1 MSQPII
7 AITGSGGFLGSHTLN
22 ALKGCIVRP
31 ITLGDYFD
39 KDQALYALDGADKLI
54 HIAGANRGDN
64 VGLLNFAFAWQLS
77 HTLTEVKNPPSQIVF
92 ANSTQAGNG
101 TEYGNSKQQAS
112 EMLCQVAQ
120 DIEAEFVDLKLT
132 NLFGEGGKP
141 HYNMVTSTFCHLLAT
156 NQKPEIAQ
164 DKELELL
171 YVKDAAN
178 LLAGIT
184 QPYSLPELIEIET
197 VSGLLA
203 RLQEIAE
210 LVSLGYEPDTS
221 TRFQANLVKTFLSF
235 V

>member
-7 AITGSGGFLGSHTLN
+7 AITGSGGFLGSHILN

-39 KDQALYALDGADKLI
+39 QDQAIYALDGADKLI
-54 HIAGANRGDN
+54 HIAGANRGDD

-77 HTLTEVKNPPSQIVF
+77 HTLIEANNPPSQIVF

-120 DIEAEFVDLKLT
+120 DIGAEFIDLKLT
-132 NLFGEGGKP
+132 NLFGESGKP
-141 HYNMVTSTFCHLLAT
+141 YYNMVTSTFCHLLAT

-171 YVKDAAN
+171 YVKDAAD
-178 LLAGIT
+178 LLAGNVEFAK
-184 QPYSLPELIEIET
+184 LPELIETES

-203 RLQEIAE
+203 RLTEIAE
-210 LVSLGYEPDTS
+210 LISLGYEPDTS
-221 TRFQANLVKTFLSF
+221 TRFQANLVKTYLSF

>member
-22 ALKGCIVRP
+22 ALKGCILRP

-39 KDQALYALDGADKLI
+39 KDQSLEALEGADKLI
-54 HIAGANRGDN
+54 HIAGANRGDD

-77 HTLTEVKNPPSQIVF
+77 HTLIEANKPPSQIVF

-112 EMLCQVAQ
+112 EMLCEVAQ
-120 DIEAEFVDLKLT
+120 DIGAEFIDLKLP

-141 HYNMVTSTFCHLLAT
+141 FYNMVTSTFCYLLAT
-156 NQKPEIAQ
+156 NQKPEIAE

-171 YVKDAAN
+171 YVKDAAD
-178 LLAGIT
+178 LLAGNVELAN
-184 QPYSLPELIEIET
+184 LPELIETET

-221 TRFQANLVKTFLSF
+221 TRFQANLVNTFLSF

>member
-39 KDQALYALDGADKLI
+39 RNQALYALNGADKLI
-54 HIAGANRGDN
+54 HIAGANRGDGI
-64 VGLLNFAFAWQLS
+64 GLLNFAFAWQLS
-77 HTLTEVKNPPSQIVF
+77 HTLIEADNPPREIVF

-120 DIEAEFVDLKLT
+120 DIGAEFIDLKLT
-132 NLFGEGGKP
+132 NLFGQGGKP
-141 HYNMVTSTFCHLLAT
+141 FYNMVTSTFCYLLAT

-164 DKELELL
+164 DKELQLL
-171 YVKDAAN
+171 YVKDAAD
-178 LLAGIT
+178 LLAGNVELAK
-184 QPYSLPELIEIET
+184 LPELIETET

-210 LVSLGYEPDTS
+210 LVSLGYDPDAS
-221 TRFQANLVKTFLSF
+221 TRFQRNLVATFLSY

>member
-22 ALKGCIVRP
+22 ALNGCIVRP

-39 KDQALYALDGADKLI
+39 QDQALYALDGADKLI
-54 HIAGANRGDN
+54 HIAGANRGDD

-77 HTLTEVKNPPSQIVF
+77 HTLTEADNHPSQIVF

-112 EMLCQVAQ
+112 EMLCQVSQ
-120 DIEAEFVDLKLT
+120 DIGAEFIDLKLT

-141 HYNMVTSTFCHLLAT
+141 FYNMVTSTFCHLLAT

-164 DKELELL
+164 DKELKLL
-171 YVKDAAN
+171 YVKDAAD
-178 LLAGIT
+178 LLAGNT
-184 QPYSLPELIEIET
+184 DPAKLPELIETES

-203 RLQEIAE
+203 RLTEIAD
-210 LVSLGYEPDTS
+210 LISLGYEPDTS
-221 TRFQANLVKTFLSF
+221 TRFQANLVKTYLSF